1 MLCAAVVHGDLSD
14 FNVLM
19 GHAGPVLIDFPQAV
33 DPAQNQNA
41 RKLLVRD
48 VDNLNGFFARS
59 APGRQLLPYGEEL
72 WDLYARSQ
80 LTPETRLTGCYQPP
94 EKKADTVAVLVE
106 IEAAARDEQRRRDA
120 LGPPRAKARQQNRGP
135 DLTSN
140 TAPRPGVASNATP
153 ARPPAQAKP
162 TTPPHRRRRR
172 RRRCGPGGQAKGL
185 HGS

>member
-1 MLCAAVVHGDLSD
+1 VHGDLSD

-80 LTPETRLTGCYQPP
+80 LTPETRLTGCYLPP
-94 EKKADTVAVLVE
+94 EKKADTFAVLVE
-106 IEAAARDEQRRRDA
+106 IESAARDEQRRRDA
-120 LGPPRAKARQQNRGP
+120 QGAPRGKSRQQNRGP
-135 DLTSN
+135 DLASN
-140 TAPRPGVASNATP
+140 TTPRPGVASNTTP

-162 TTPPHRRRRR
+162 TAPPPRRRRR
-172 RRRCGPGGQAKGL
+172 RRRCGPGGQDKGL